1 MEQQQQQPTV
11 FSVNDFIFYSKL
23 ENINLYKLKK
33 HIIETNLVQK
43 IGGFAQS
50 LQQKDDNVNDT
61 MKINIRN
68 NTGSSNNYNNISSG
82 STSSSSKGNN
92 SEVLTALRCIV
103 QLLSCLTNID
113 KDGRVFLINMHNT
126 TNSSTTATNTTTN
139 TTINDNNTKN
149 TTLTIPTIKFILLNP
164 SVPFAP
170 IVNTARSVLLL
181 GGTMR
186 PFDYFTTLLLP
197 TIIKSKLF
205 LFCCNHVI
213 PVTQVSAL
221 IVPTVV
227 LPMTN
232 NMIQLEFT
240 YEKRLRMDMTNALF
254 HALMEI
260 CLNTPGGVVVF
271 FTSFSYLEILL
282 QRWRSSKLFYKL
294 DAIKR
299 IFTESRAYSTGTTA
313 NTTTGTEADETTEN
327 VWNNYQRQI
336 QNNPVEGAVLFSV
349 INGKLSEGI
358 NFSDELAR
366 CVVVVGLPY
375 PDVRDPVLQE
385 KMRYVGFR
393 ECETAQCSGVN
404 TSEANSLVKAISTTA
419 STTTCSTTTTTPTSA
434 TTPTTSSRTITTA
447 AGRRLCESMCMK
459 SVNQSIGRA
468 IRHIND
474 YACVVLLDRRY
485 QQEHLRA
492 QLPQWLLRNISVV
505 TSCSSSGSSNTST
518 DNNSSG
524 SSSGGLGTQLKAF
537 FASQQ
542 FK

>member
-1 MEQQQQQPTV
+1 M
-11 FSVNDFIFYSKL
+11 
-23 ENINLYKLKK
+23 
-33 HIIETNLVQK
+33 
-43 IGGFAQS
+43 
-50 LQQKDDNVNDT
+50 
-61 MKINIRN
+61 
-68 NTGSSNNYNNISSG
+68 
-82 STSSSSKGNN
+82 
-92 SEVLTALRCIV
+92 
-103 QLLSCLTNID
+103 
-113 KDGRVFLINMHNT
+113 
-126 TNSSTTATNTTTN
+126 
-139 TTINDNNTKN
+139 
-149 TTLTIPTIKFILLNP
+149 
-164 SVPFAP
+164 
-170 IVNTARSVLLL
+170 
-181 GGTMR
+181 
-186 PFDYFTTLLLP
+186 
-197 TIIKSKLF
+197 
-205 LFCCNHVI
+205 
-213 PVTQVSAL
+213 
-221 IVPTVV
+221 
-227 LPMTN
+227 
-232 NMIQLEFT
+232 
-240 YEKRLRMDMTNALF
+240 
-254 HALMEI
+254 
-260 CLNTPGGVVVF
+260 
-271 FTSFSYLEILL
+271 
-282 QRWRSSKLFYKL
+282 FYKL

-404 TSEANSLVKAISTTA
+404 TSDASSSVKAVSTTA
-419 STTTCSTTTTTPTSA
+419 TTTSTP
-434 TTPTTSSRTITTA
+434 TPTTSSRTITTA